1 MNYPDLGKLQILQYP
16 DPRLR
21 EHAAKVREMGKFLQ
35 ELAARMGELM
45 GESKG
50 VGLAAT
56 QVGWPFK
63 FVILN
68 PTLEPGKVRAF
79 INPVI
84 LARRGRILEEEGC
97 LSVPG
102 VFAKVRRAEKVTV
115 RATLPDGEPAEM
127 EAEGLIARA
136 WQHEL
141 DHLEGGLFVD
151 RLAPAARIV
160 IAPQLRQM
168 EEEFKNKQK

>member
-115 RATLPDGEPAEM
+115 RATLPDGEPVEM